1 MEHNQ
6 MEEQSRPMVH
16 KTEPKDFFLHL
27 FTMGLMYFSVG
38 NFISLSFEIIN
49 RVFPDT
55 LNTYGYYY
63 ATSGFSSGMKFS
75 IASLVILF
83 PLFLYLNN
91 FLHKQYE
98 KQPEKK
104 EAKIR
109 KWLIY
114 FTLFVSAITLVGN
127 LVYGVYSLLDGEL
140 SARFWSKEIIVLLTA
155 GAVFYY
161 YLHDIK
167 KGEKATEI
175 S

>member
-1 MEHNQ
+1 
-6 MEEQSRPMVH
+6 MEEQNKPMVH

-49 RVFPDT
+49 RVFPDV
-55 LNTYGYYY
+55 LNNYVYY
-63 ATSGFSSGMKFS
+63 SGFSSGMKFS
-75 IASLVILF
+75 IASLVVLF
-83 PLFLYLNN
+83 PLYLYLNN

-98 KQPEKK
+98 RQLEKK

-114 FTLFVSAITLVGN
+114 FTLFVSAITLVGD

-167 KGEKATEI
+167 KGDKVEAI

>member
-1 MEHNQ
+1 MEQNQ
-6 MEEQSRPMVH
+6 QIISQSKGASH

-38 NFISLSFEIIN
+38 NFLALAFEIIN
-49 RVFPDT
+49 RVFPDQ
-55 LNTYGYYY
+55 LNNYYY
-63 ATSGFSSGMKFS
+63 SGFSSGMRFS
-75 IASLVILF
+75 IASLVVLF
-83 PLFLYLNN
+83 PLYLYLNS

-98 KQPEKK
+98 AHPEKK
-104 EAKIR
+104 EMKIR

-114 FTLFVSAITLVGN
+114 FTLFISAITLVGD

-140 SARFWSKEIIVLLTA
+140 SARFWSKAGAVLFAA

-167 KGEKATEI
+167 KTENTQ
-175 S
+175 

>member
-1 MEHNQ
+1 MEQIHTS
-6 MEEQSRPMVH
+6 EQGKPVAH
-16 KTEPKDFFLHL
+16 KTDPKDFFLHL

-38 NFISLSFEIIN
+38 NFLSLSFEIIN

-55 LNTYGYYY
+55 INTYGYYS
-63 ATSGFSSGMKFS
+63 SGFSSGMKFS
-75 IASLVILF
+75 IASLVVLF
-83 PLFLYLNN
+83 PLYLYLNN

-114 FTLFVSAITLVGN
+114 FTLFVSAITLVGD

-155 GAVFYY
+155 AAVFYY

-167 KGEKATEI
+167 KGDQVKTI
-175 S
+175 

>member
-1 MEHNQ
+1 MDQNQ
-6 MEEQSRPMVH
+6 LNSDHAKPIAH
-16 KTEPKDFFLHL
+16 KADPKEFFLHL

-49 RVFPDT
+49 RVFPDV
-55 LNTYGYYY
+55 LNNYVYY
-63 ATSGFSSGMKFS
+63 SGFSSGMKFS
-75 IASLVILF
+75 IASLVVLF
-83 PLFLYLNN
+83 PLYLYLNN
-91 FLHKQYE
+91 FLHKQYTR
-98 KQPEKK
+98 QPEKK
-104 EAKIR
+104 EEKIR

-114 FTLFVSAITLVGN
+114 FTLFVSAITLVGD

-167 KGEKATEI
+167 KGEKVETI